1 MAIDVSALRVGDLA
15 SATDFRMTRQNNGCL
30 ADGRSADR
38 HVGRLGP
45 RRDPVRDTPSLVSR
59 KRETL
64 DEKLPWPAIAIK

>member
-1 MAIDVSALRVGDLA
+1 MRRVPQPNPLGRR
-15 SATDFRMTRQNNGCL
+15 TTRQNDDRHHCGSNTE
-30 ADGRSADR
+30 R